1 MLQSAVSFVCVG
13 FGGLWSL
20 CPGEVWLACAGARV
34 ALVCVWSARERERE
48 RESGEG
54 ERERDG
60 EREKEREKEREDE
73 RERG

>member
-1 MLQSAVSFVCVG
+1 
-13 FGGLWSL
+13 L

-34 ALVCVWSARERERE
+34 ALVCVWSVRERERE

-60 EREKEREKEREDE
+60 EREKERE
-73 RERG
+73 RERGGKKEGGSNRRMGDNLE